1 MLLDIG
7 LITFSAVAVTLCADK
22 FGVSDFLSGASKSKK
37 AEDIYSLKIGY
48 SGAIVKR
55 KILISMKVTPH
66 FLVCGLSGS
75 GKSKMVELA
84 VRDKNNVVI
93 LNAFDDDFESVQ
105 ADRINGNENILD
117 YLKKLLEEPYK
128 RSEPL
133 YVVIDEM
140 IVLCTDKKLQKA
152 IIDLLAIGRHYNIF
166 VIGIAQRALKEDLKF
181 KDLFNARCCFRQI
194 EESSYRAILG
204 YSPEDKQLNHREF
217 YVYSD
222 EICKGRTYDL

>member
-7 LITFSAVAVTLCADK
+7 LITFSAVAVTFCADK

-105 ADRINGNENILD
+105 AERINGASAE
-117 YLKKLLEEPYK
+117 
-128 RSEPL
+128 
-133 YVVIDEM
+133 
-140 IVLCTDKKLQKA
+140 
-152 IIDLLAIGRHYNIF
+152 
-166 VIGIAQRALKEDLKF
+166 
-181 KDLFNARCCFRQI
+181 RC
-194 EESSYRAILG
+194 G
-204 YSPEDKQLNHREF
+204 
-217 YVYSD
+217 
-222 EICKGRTYDL
+222 